1 MCLYGSQNQQ
11 GILCYTALADSFCI
25 TDVQSVYCAVC
36 VESYTTEHVSS
47 LRINSRPTDYISA
60 TLPRRPFIGLHY
72 TIYSISITKPNLNI
86 ISGFAVTSLFCRNV
100 WIYLQKN
107 NRYVKCLI
115 EGLFSKHV
123 LQKLLFAED
132 ENYLIICG
140 SKVMD
145 VLSIK
150 NVVAFLVVVAPA
162 VSTQL

>member
-1 MCLYGSQNQQ
+1 
-11 GILCYTALADSFCI
+11 
-25 TDVQSVYCAVC
+25 
-36 VESYTTEHVSS
+36 
-47 LRINSRPTDYISA
+47 
-60 TLPRRPFIGLHY
+60 
-72 TIYSISITKPNLNI
+72 
-86 ISGFAVTSLFCRNV
+86 
-100 WIYLQKN
+100 
-107 NRYVKCLI
+107 VKCLI